1 MLCVKTHLP
10 TKQNADSQEKK
21 RVLSVS
27 QKHHVLHHPSLR
39 PQLHALGWLAGLL
52 LSKLSSAAVVSP
64 WMCYKGFLGVTPC
77 LQSERLHSGD
87 AVQNALASAN
97 ALAFKIWAPIL
108 AAAMLSCTHL
118 HFISSYVLSLLYMFE
133 TPKSFQLRPWPQICT
148 PILTAATLYC
158 MHLHFISPMSC
169 LCFEGLRNPNSSGRG
184 GRRNTPTAVK

>member
-1 MLCVKTHLP
+1 MLGVKAHLP
-10 TKQNADSQEKK
+10 TKQNADSQKK

-27 QKHHVLHHPSLR
+27 QKHNALHKNRKIMFLLR
-39 PQLHALGWLAGLL
+39 P
-52 LSKLSSAAVVSP
+52 S
-64 WMCYKGFLGVTPC
+64 
-77 LQSERLHSGD
+77 
-87 AVQNALASAN
+87 
-97 ALAFKIWAPIL
+97 IL

-169 LCFEGLRNPNSSGRG
+169 LCFKGLRNPTSSGRG

>member
-1 MLCVKTHLP
+1 
-10 TKQNADSQEKK
+10 
-21 RVLSVS
+21 
-27 QKHHVLHHPSLR
+27 
-39 PQLHALGWLAGLL
+39 
-52 LSKLSSAAVVSP
+52 
-64 WMCYKGFLGVTPC
+64 MCYKGFLGVTPC

-184 GRRNTPTAVK
+184 GRRNTPTAVKYAMSTCCNISFACGTGSLPEGWISGKVWS

>member
-64 WMCYKGFLGVTPC
+64 
-77 LQSERLHSGD
+77 
-87 AVQNALASAN
+87 
-97 ALAFKIWAPIL
+97 
-108 AAAMLSCTHL
+108 
-118 HFISSYVLSLLYMFE
+118 
-133 TPKSFQLRPWPQICT
+133 
-148 PILTAATLYC
+148 
-158 MHLHFISPMSC
+158 
-169 LCFEGLRNPNSSGRG
+169 
-184 GRRNTPTAVK
+184 

>member
-1 MLCVKTHLP
+1 MLCVKSRLP
-10 TKQNADSQEKK
+10 TKQNADSRKTTCFKCFTETPCFTQASRKIMF
-21 RVLSVS
+21 L
-27 QKHHVLHHPSLR
+27 LR
-39 PQLHALGWLAGLL
+39 P
-52 LSKLSSAAVVSP
+52 S
-64 WMCYKGFLGVTPC
+64 
-77 LQSERLHSGD
+77 
-87 AVQNALASAN
+87 
-97 ALAFKIWAPIL
+97 IL

-184 GRRNTPTAVK
+184 GRRNTPTAVKFEWQKMAKRKASPTARHYSASRLGFTLRHVRWSRTSRPPLQWSSSVA